1 MFLSHFSTSLVLVLL
16 FLAWLLRKKSEAQK
30 HSQAEKKTT
39 SSSLATTSP
48 IEPLDDFQWDKTEPL
63 ILRPFKP
70 RYHITMGIEGATLSE
85 LIQID
90 KHYLSRITLRTTL
103 IQDKRASVLGASPR
117 SIPAV
122 KELYS
127 FLMND
132 YLPRRYSTIFQRI
145 STTTSTSSSASASAS
160 APTTM
165 LRNTVTGETIPST
178 PPTDAEEALAIIG
191 RQVEEDFL
199 LLLPPQSSS
208 LRDDDKKEGTN
219 KQMTLEAFIGCFPNG
234 FNWADK
240 FRRSLA
246 SIHVPVPDYTTKLRA
261 SMDRYL
267 ERLKVGECVK
277 RANWTVSVDGELHA
291 ASSMHLYE
299 GEEVVELKELDVNTA
314 RLRCERQ
321 MLFRLPISQAVV
333 FVVRTY
339 MYPLQD
345 VKKEGNGPRL
355 VEAIAGLKEG
365 SSPGFHFYKRAAV
378 WQRAVSEYL
387 LDGGNEAAVAV

>member
-1 MFLSHFSTSLVLVLL
+1 MLT
-16 FLAWLLRKKSEAQK
+16 WLLRKKKEAQK
-30 HSQAEKKTT
+30 PSQGGEKT
-39 SSSLATTSP
+39 SNCSLISSSP
-48 IEPLDDFQWDKTEPL
+48 IEPLHNFQWDKTEPL
-63 ILRPFKP
+63 VLRPFKP
-70 RYHITMGIEGATLSE
+70 RYHITMGIERTSIAE

-90 KHYLSRITLRTTL
+90 KHYHTRIQLRTAL

-127 FLMND
+127 FLVND
-132 YLPRRYSTIFQRI
+132 YLPQRYSTIFQHFDSTPTTS
-145 STTTSTSSSASASAS
+145 STTA
-160 APTTM
+160 TM
-165 LRNTVTGETIPST
+165 LRNTVTGETLPTT
-178 PPTDAEEALAIIG
+178 PPSDAEEALAIVG

-199 LLLPPQSSS
+199 LLLPPPSPQA
-208 LRDDDKKEGTN
+208 DEKKEEGN

-240 FRRSLA
+240 FRKSLA

-267 ERLKVGECVK
+267 ERLRVGDCVK
-277 RANWTVSVDGELHA
+277 RANWTISVDGDLHA

-299 GEEVVELKELDVNTA
+299 GEEVVELGELDVDTVCA

-321 MLFRLPISQAVV
+321 MLFRLPVSQAVV

-387 LDGGNEAAVAV
+387 LDESGDEEKEAAVAV

>member
-1 MFLSHFSTSLVLVLL
+1 M
-16 FLAWLLRKKSEAQK
+16 EGQK
-30 HSQAEKKTT
+30 PSKAEQKTI
-39 SSSLATTSP
+39 SSSLASTSP

-70 RYHITMGIEGATLSE
+70 RYHMTMGIERATLSE

-90 KHYLSRITLRTTL
+90 KHYLTRITLRTKL

-127 FLMND
+127 FLIND
-132 YLPRRYSTIFQRI
+132 YLPQRYSAIFQRT
-145 STTTSTSSSASASAS
+145 STTTSTSAS
-160 APTTM
+160 APTTTM

-199 LLLPPQSSS
+199 LLLPPQPSY
-208 LRDDDKKEGTN
+208 LRDDDKNEGTN

-240 FRRSLA
+240 FRKSLA
-246 SIHVPVPDYTTKLRA
+246 NIHVPVPDYTTKLRA

-299 GEEVVELKELDVNTA
+299 GEEVVELQELNVDMA

-387 LDGGNEAAVAV
+387 LNGEEEVAVVV